1 MGETEYLNQK
11 QKNTPFLLRVVAI
24 LILVTGLVG
33 FLFYSIA
40 VGYYFFGQD
49 FLYDI
54 QYKGYRGSAYY
65 FILFLEMVLNAG
77 LVVSAILLLRLKLS
91 GLYVFAISYIIFAL
105 LNYFLQD
112 NYGWT
117 IPVIGFVILAIIFL
131 HKRKLI
137 N

>member
-1 MGETEYLNQK
+1 MDNTEPLINK
-11 QKNTPFLLRVVAI
+11 PKSVPFFLRVVAI
-24 LILVTGLVG
+24 LILVTGVTG

-40 VGYYFFGQD
+40 MGYYFVGRN

-54 QYKGYRGSAYY
+54 QYKGFTGSAYY
-65 FILFLEMVLNAG
+65 FILFLQMVLNAG
-77 LVVSAILLLRLKLS
+77 LAISAIMLLKLKLS
-91 GLYVFAISYIIFAL
+91 GLYIFTISYLIFAL
-105 LNYFLQD
+105 LSYFLQD

-117 IPVIGFVILAIIFL
+117 VPVIGFVILIVIFL